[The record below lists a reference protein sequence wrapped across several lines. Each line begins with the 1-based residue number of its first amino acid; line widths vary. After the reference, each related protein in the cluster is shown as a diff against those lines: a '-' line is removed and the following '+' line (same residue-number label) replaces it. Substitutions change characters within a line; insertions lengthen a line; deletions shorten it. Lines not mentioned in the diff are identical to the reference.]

1 MRCKQL
7 NGNGEERTDLIVLVD
22 EEGNEHEFALID
34 RFELDF
40 KEYAILVPVMY
51 LEEEEEEEGEF
62 DFEDEAY
69 IFRIDI
75 DGDEETLVEVDDEL
89 EWNEVAS
96 VWEERVQ
103 SEEYEDDEEL
113 F

>member
-1 MRCKQL
+1 V
-7 NGNGEERTDLIVLVD
+7 NGNGEERTDLVILVD

-34 RFELDF
+34 RFEFDF

-51 LEEEEEEEGEF
+51 EEEEEEGEEF

-69 IFRIDI
+69 IFRIDV
-75 DGDEETLVEVDDEL
+75 DGDEETLIEVDDEI
-89 EWNEVAS
+89 EWNEVATI
-96 VWEERVQ
+96 WEERIQ
-103 SEEYEDDEEL
+103 SQEYEDDEEP

>member
-1 MRCKQL
+1 ML
-7 NGNGEERTDLIVLVD
+7 LD
-22 EEGNEHEFALID
+22 EEGNEHDFALVD
-34 RFELDF
+34 RFEIDF

-51 LEEEEEEEGEF
+51 LDEEEEGEEF
-62 DFEDEAY
+62 DFEFEDEAY
-69 IFRIDI
+69 IFRIAV
-75 DGDEETLVEVDDEL
+75 DGDEETLVEVDDEI

-103 SEEYEDDEEL
+103 SQEYEDDDEY